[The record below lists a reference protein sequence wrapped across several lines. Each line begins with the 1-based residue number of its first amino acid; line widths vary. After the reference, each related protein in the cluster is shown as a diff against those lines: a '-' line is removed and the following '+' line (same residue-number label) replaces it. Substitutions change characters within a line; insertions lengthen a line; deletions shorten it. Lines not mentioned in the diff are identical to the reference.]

1 MEHLLPRLTKILE
14 TVLYFADQDRTERF
28 YVDVLGM
35 RLLSREPGHSLF
47 LRVGSSVFL
56 LFNAESSKRGS
67 LPAHGATGPGHI
79 CFLVPPDDYEPWKA
93 HLHSRGVPILREIQ
107 WPGGPSF
114 YFHDPDGNV
123 LEIANADIWPA

>member
-67 LPAHGATGPGHI
+67 LPAHGATGVRT
-79 CFLVPPDDYEPWKA
+79 LVALRPLPETIMQDAANDPVVPARAAIGWPSTRPCRRR
-93 HLHSRGVPILREIQ
+93 SRAGSACGWTGSGRTTR
-107 WPGGPSF
+107 
-114 YFHDPDGNV
+114 
-123 LEIANADIWPA
+123 